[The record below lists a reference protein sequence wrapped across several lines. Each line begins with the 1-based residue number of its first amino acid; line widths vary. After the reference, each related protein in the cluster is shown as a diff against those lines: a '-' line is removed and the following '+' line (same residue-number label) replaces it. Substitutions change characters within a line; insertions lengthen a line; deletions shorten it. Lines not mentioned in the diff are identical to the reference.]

1 MTRTQKKTARWVVVS
16 LWAILAVLSGATLNS
31 LPPAPAEAQP
41 SGPDSP
47 YVVFHI
53 PNKTGAQV
61 CGLNLAFAGLE
72 VPASQALVRL
82 NPFTRL
88 TPTDE
93 FNRVSLS
100 GTCLKADEEVTLQL
114 AGGIGMEATLHSY
127 SWIKTG
133 KGVTDLLIPG
143 SFDGVFK
150 DIVQPRQPIPVLPPM
165 EDKVEPTLNTFTFEM
180 AAMPRGRLLV
190 ALDMI
195 IYEGQPV
202 GIYDQEA
209 QRQLSQQLNATGA
222 NPLAGLF
229 ADRQKL
235 QQQLDALTIYAPFSG
250 QIKGLTVETVGQISK
265 VTLKL
270 ASLEAVKTM
279 TTATINR

>member
-16 LWAILAVLSGATLNS
+16 LWAIVAVLSGATLNS

-41 SGPDSP
+41 SGPDSA
-47 YVVFHI
+47 YVVFHV

-61 CGLNLAFAGLE
+61 CGLNLAFAELE

-82 NPFTRL
+82 SPFTRL

-100 GTCLKADEEVTLQL
+100 GVCLKADEEVTLQL
-114 AGGIGMEATLHSY
+114 AGGVGMSATLHSY

-133 KGVTDLLIPG
+133 KGATDLLIPG

-150 DIVQPRQPIPVLPPM
+150 DIVTPRQPIPVLPPM
-165 EDKVEPTLNTFTFEM
+165 EDKVEPVLTTFTFEM

-190 ALDMI
+190 AQDMI

-202 GIYDQEA
+202 GVYDQEM
-209 QRQLSQQLNATGA
+209 QRQLSEKLNAMGS

-229 ADRQKL
+229 ADRQKV

-250 QIKGLTVETVGQISK
+250 QVKGMTVETMGQISK

-270 ASLEAVKTM
+270 ASLETAEMVTM
-279 TTATINR
+279 TINR